1 MPGLYISKVIAVGSY
16 NSGKFDFFNSIDQ
29 YSNSFDNTS
38 SLTIGVSIKVVKC
51 LNDHEDI
58 LKMTIWDIN
67 GSDRFHSIYPYFFRG
82 AKGCLLFFD
91 ASEDDLFNNLY
102 YWIRIIKKNTDNIP
116 IFLVGYKSDINYE
129 ELYDKINHFVEN
141 NQIENFF
148 LISSHSGIKKKIIL
162 TQLASKILKNI
173 GSESN
178 FIKLEKRLRV
188 FKKGFYKKFL
198 NLFLICPICK
208 RENHI
213 SYLKKFYFSKT
224 SDLIK
229 LRESLFTLIKKSKK
243 IDNILQNEIKIGIPC
258 CACHK
263 NLFLKGI

>member
-38 SLTIGVSIKVVKC
+38 SLSIGVSIKVVKC
-51 LNDHEDI
+51 SNDHEDI

-67 GSDRFHSIYPYFFRG
+67 GSDRFRSIYPNFFRG

-91 ASEDDLFNNLY
+91 ASEDDLFNNLH
-102 YWIRIIKKNTDNIP
+102 YWIRIIKNNTDNIP

-141 NQIENFF
+141 NQIEKFF
-148 LISSHSGIKKKIIL
+148 PLSSHIGIKKKIIL
-162 TQLASKILKNI
+162 TQLASKILKNL
-173 GSESN
+173 GSESC
-178 FIKLEKRLRV
+178 FIKLEKRLRGL
-188 FKKGFYKKFL
+188 KREFYKKFL
-198 NLFLICPICK
+198 NSFLICPICK

-213 SYLKKFYFSKT
+213 SHLKKFYFSKNP
-224 SDLIK
+224 DLVK
-229 LRESLFTLIKKSKK
+229 LRESLFALIKKSKK
-243 IDNILQNEIKIGIPC
+243 IDNILQNEIKIGILC

>member
-1 MPGLYISKVIAVGSY
+1 MPRLYISKVIAVGSY

-51 LNDHEDI
+51 SNEHEDI

-67 GSDRFHSIYPYFFRG
+67 GSYRFRSIYPNFFRG

-102 YWIRIIKKNTDNIP
+102 YWIRIIKNNTNNIP
-116 IFLVGYKSDINYE
+116 IFLVGYKSDIIHD
-129 ELYDKINHFVEN
+129 ELYNKINLFVED
-141 NQIENFF
+141 NQIEKFF
-148 LISSHSGIKKKIIL
+148 LLSSHIGIKKKIIL
-162 TQLASKILKNI
+162 TQLASKILENL
-173 GSESN
+173 GSESS
-178 FIKLEKRLRV
+178 FIKLEKKLRG
-188 FKKGFYKKFL
+188 KKRKYYQKFL

-213 SYLKKFYFSKT
+213 SYLKKFYLSNNP
-224 SDLIK
+224 DLIK
-229 LRESLFTLIKKSKK
+229 IRENLLEIIKKSKV
-243 IDNILQNEIKIGIPC
+243 IDNNLQNEIKIGIPC
-258 CACHK
+258 CSCHK
-263 NLFLKGI
+263 NLFSKGI